1 MRSDMNERRPMT
13 IARAALFAVVAAGL
27 GAAPGMA
34 RAEPS
39 AAAPLTLAEALRT
52 ARAHQPALQQAAS
65 TRAAAGA
72 QAEVSRASLL
82 PQVTAAA
89 SYVRST
95 ANSASSAGPQVIMA
109 GQVLTTGA
117 SNASSWQTY
126 PYYRLGITANQLI
139 WDFGQSLN
147 QWKAARTTAEAQAE
161 AQRTAEVQVAYNV
174 RVAFFTARAAKDLV
188 DVARDTLANLERHL
202 NQIEGFVQLGSR
214 PEIDVTQARAD
225 RANGRV
231 QLINAE
237 NSYDVARAQ
246 LNLAMGVERGVEYAL
261 SDETMPSIDGED
273 AATEALV
280 AQADRA
286 RPELAN
292 LRLAVAGRELT
303 LRSTRDEH
311 WPSLGFST
319 GLTDNGGGLD
329 RLAWN
334 WTGALTL
341 SVPIFLGGSVSA
353 QTRQQEALLL
363 GARAQL
369 DQQHQQ
375 VRLEVEQARLG
386 LRAAKALVEATQ
398 DALAN
403 TRDRLRLAEGRYQT
417 GVGNIIEL
425 GDAQV
430 AATAAAAQSVQ
441 AQYQVFTARA
451 QLLKALGQE

>member
-1 MRSDMNERRPMT
+1 VLVGGL
-13 IARAALFAVVAAGL
+13 AALLAGQGAV
-27 GAAPGMA
+27 
-34 RAEPS
+34 RAEGS
-39 AAAPLTLAEALRT
+39 AGPLTLAEALRT

-65 TRAAAGA
+65 AREAAGA

-82 PQVTAAA
+82 PQVTGVAA
-89 SYVRST
+89 YVRST
-95 ANSASSAGPQVIMA
+95 ANSAGSAGPQVITS
-109 GQVLTTGA
+109 GTQVITTGGA
-117 SNASSWQTY
+117 TTSSWQTY
-126 PYYRLGITANQLI
+126 PFYRFALTANQLI

-147 QWKAARTTAEAQAE
+147 QWKAAKTTAEAQAE

-202 NQIEGFVQLGSR
+202 AQIEGFVQLGSR
-214 PEIDVTQARAD
+214 PAIDVSQARAD

-261 SDETMPSIDGED
+261 SDEALPPVEGED
-273 AATEALV
+273 AATQALV
-280 AQADRA
+280 DQADRT

-292 LRLAVAGRELT
+292 LRLAVAGRELS

-329 RLAWN
+329 RLALN

-341 SVPIFLGGSVSA
+341 SVPIFLGGAVSA
-353 QTRQQEALLL
+353 QTRQQEALLV

-375 VRLEVEQARLG
+375 VRLEIEQARLG
-386 LRAAKALVEATQ
+386 LRAAKGLVEATQ

-451 QLLKALGQE
+451 QLLKALGHD

>member
-1 MRSDMNERRPMT
+1 MRFATNK
-13 IARAALFAVVAAGL
+13 ARATALAGGLAAALVVG
-27 GAAPGMA
+27 GAA
-34 RAEPS
+34 RAEPN
-39 AAAPLTLAEALRT
+39 AGPLTLSEALRT

-65 TRAAAGA
+65 AREAAGA

-82 PQVTAAA
+82 PQVTGVA

-95 ANSASSAGPQVIMA
+95 ANSTVAPGAQLIAAGGA
-109 GQVLTTGA
+109 GT
-117 SNASSWQTY
+117 SWQTY
-126 PYYRLGITANQLI
+126 PFYRFGLSANQLI

-147 QWKAARTTAEAQAE
+147 QWKAAKTTAEAQAE

-202 NQIEGFVQLGSR
+202 AQIEGFVQLGSR

-246 LNLAMGVERGVEYAL
+246 LNLAMGVERGVDYAL
-261 SDETMPSIDGED
+261 SDETLPAVDGEE
-273 AATEALV
+273 AATDALME
-280 AQADRA
+280 QADRT

-303 LRSTRDEH
+303 LRSIRDQH
-311 WPSLGFST
+311 WPSLGVST

-329 RLAWN
+329 RLVWN

-353 QTRQQEALLL
+353 QTRQQEALLV

-375 VRLEVEQARLG
+375 VRLEIEQARLG
-386 LRAAKALVEATQ
+386 LRAAKGLVEAAQ

-430 AATAAAAQSVQ
+430 AATAAAAQFVQ

-451 QLLKALGQE
+451 QLLKALGHE